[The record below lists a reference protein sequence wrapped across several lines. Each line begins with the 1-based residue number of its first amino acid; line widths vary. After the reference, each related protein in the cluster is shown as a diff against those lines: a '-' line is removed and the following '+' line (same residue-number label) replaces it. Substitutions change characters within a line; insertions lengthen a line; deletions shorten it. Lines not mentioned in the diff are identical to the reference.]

1 MTAQSMESNNKFSL
15 VKEAY
20 PLEEAR
26 ELLMSLLTGT
36 TRFYSL
42 NNLRTW
48 ERTGE
53 KDQDSEKRVKELIKL
68 RENIL
73 EMLNGVE
80 EKDLSIEINAE
91 VKVTAKSK

>member
-1 MTAQSMESNNKFSL
+1 MKSDNTFSL
-15 VKEAY
+15 AKEVY

-26 ELLMSLLTGT
+26 ELLMSLLAGT
-36 TRFYSL
+36 TRFHNI

-53 KDQDSEKRVKELIKL
+53 KDQTSERRVKELIKL

-73 EMLNGVE
+73 EVINGIE
-80 EKDLSIEINAE
+80 GKDLSIEINAE
-91 VKVTAKSK
+91 VKVTPKSK